1 MIDSTASN
9 AANRVTTTISPT
21 GIATVTLNRPEKN
34 NAFDDSM
41 IAELTAHFN
50 AIDSDPNIRVMILAA
65 TGKNFS
71 AGGDLAWMKR
81 MANYSYEQNLADAR
95 GLAEMLKTLNFI
107 SKPTI
112 ARIQGAAYG
121 GAVGLACCC
130 DIVVASSDAKF
141 CLSEVKIGLIPA
153 TIAPYV
159 IAAIGERA
167 SRRYCL
173 SAEVIDAQT
182 ALQLGI
188 ASELV
193 ANTELDNCIANIC
206 QQLLSNGPSAM
217 SAAKQLIFQVAHQPI
232 AETIIEQTCQAI
244 AQRRAGPEG
253 QEGLSAFL
261 QKRKP
266 QWYKDQ

>member
-1 MIDSTASN
+1 MTDSTANTVS
-9 AANRVTTTISPT
+9 TTISAN

-41 IAELTAHFN
+41 IAQLIGHFQ
-50 AIDSDPNIRVMILAA
+50 AIDNDPNIRAMILAA
-65 TGKNFS
+65 SGKNFS

-81 MANYSYEQNLADAR
+81 MASYSYEQNLQDAH
-95 GLAEMLKTLNFI
+95 GLAQMLKTLNFM

-173 SAEVIDAQT
+173 SAELIDAQK

-188 ASELV
+188 ASEVV
-193 ANTELDNCIANIC
+193 ASNELDNCIANIC
-206 QQLLSNGPSAM
+206 KQLLSNGPSAM
-217 SAAKQLIFQVAHQPI
+217 SAAKQLIFELAHQPI
-232 AETIIEQTCQAI
+232 DAAIIETSCQAI

-261 QKRKP
+261 EKRKP

>member
-1 MIDSTASN
+1 MSDT
-9 AANRVTTTISPT
+9 VTTTINAQ

-34 NAFDDSM
+34 NAFDDEI
-41 IAELTAHFN
+41 IAQLTAAFKQV
-50 AIDSDPNIRVMILAA
+50 DSDPQVRAMVLAS

-81 MANYSYEQNLADAR
+81 MASFSYEQNLQDAR
-95 GLAEMLKTLNFI
+95 GLAEMLKTLNFM

-130 DIVVASSDAKF
+130 DIVVASSDTRF

-167 SRRYCL
+167 CRRYCI
-173 SAEVIDAQT
+173 SAEVINAQL

-188 ASELV
+188 ASEVV
-193 ANTELDNCIANIC
+193 AESELDNCIKNISNN
-206 QQLLSNGPSAM
+206 LLSNGPSAM
-217 SAAKQLIFQVAHQPI
+217 AAAKQLIFALGQQPI
-232 AETIIEQTCQAI
+232 GDGVIEKTCEVI
-244 AQRRAGPEG
+244 AQRRACPEG
-253 QEGLSAFL
+253 QEGLTAFL
-261 QKRKP
+261 EKRKAE
-266 QWYKDQ
+266 WN